1 MRYYKLE
8 YGCDNKEVGSQYPQV
23 WDFIKGYSPENEDN
37 GVCSLYYDYN
47 PLFPPT
53 DPDLS
58 GFKLANGAQYTD
70 FLSNGFGNEIFL
82 LSENAKRFIEN
93 QNIDVHRFYKGK
105 VTSLRKK
112 KVEDYYVMKL
122 VSENW
127 QYLDFT
133 NCEFYIEDDETD
145 EIIPI
150 EISSSE
156 EFIKKWDDF
165 LANEEDYHIIY
176 SRTIKMTE
184 AFYKKKLDLFMLDKC
199 NHDWY
204 VSERFVDGYYKNEF
218 TGLEFE
224 PVDI

>member
-1 MRYYKLE
+1 MRYYELE

-47 PLFPPT
+47 PLFPPV

-58 GFKLANGAQYTD
+58 GFKLASGAQYTD
-70 FLSNGFGNEIFL
+70 FLSTGFGNELFF
-82 LSENAKRFIEN
+82 LSENAKRFMED
-93 QNIDVHRFYKGK
+93 QNLDIHRFYKGR

-127 QYLDFT
+127 QYLDFP
-133 NCEFYIEDDETD
+133 NCEFYIEDAETD
-145 EIIPI
+145 DIIPVEI
-150 EISSSE
+150 ESSE
-156 EFIKKWDDF
+156 EFIKKWTEF
-165 LANEEDYHIIY
+165 LADEEDYHIIY

-199 NHDWY
+199 NHDWF
-204 VSERFVDGYYKNEF
+204 VSERFVDGYYKNKF

>member
-1 MRYYKLE
+1 MRYYKFE

-37 GVCSLYYDYN
+37 GVCSLYYSNN
-47 PLFPPT
+47 PLFPPI

-58 GFKLANGAQYTD
+58 GFKLASGAKFTD
-70 FLSNGFGNEIFL
+70 FLSNAFGNEIFL

-93 QNIDVHRFYKGK
+93 QNIDIHRFYKGK

-112 KVEDYYVMKL
+112 TVEDYYVMKL

-127 QYLDFT
+127 QYLDFP
-133 NCEFYIEDDETD
+133 NCEFYIESADTDD
-145 EIIPI
+145 IIPV
-150 EISSSE
+150 EFNSSE
-156 EFIKKWDDF
+156 EFIKKWNEF
-165 LANEEDYHIIY
+165 LADEEDSFTIR
-176 SRTIKMTE
+176 SSTIKMTD
-184 AFYKKKLDLFMLDKC
+184 AFHQKNLDLFMIDIC
-199 NHDWY
+199 NRNWF
-204 VSERFVDGYYKNEF
+204 VSERFVDGYYKNKF

>member
-1 MRYYKLE
+1 MRYYELE

-47 PLFPPT
+47 PLFPPV

-58 GFKLANGAQYTD
+58 GFKLASGAQYTD
-70 FLSNGFGNEIFL
+70 FLSTGFGNELFFL
-82 LSENAKRFIEN
+82 NENAKRFMED

-127 QYLDFT
+127 QYLDFP
-133 NCEFYIEDDETD
+133 NCEFYIEDAETD
-145 EIIPI
+145 DIIPVEI
-150 EISSSE
+150 ESSE
-156 EFIKKWDDF
+156 EFIKKWTEF
-165 LANEEDYHIIY
+165 LADEEDYHIIY
-176 SRTIKMTE
+176 SRTIKMKE

-199 NHDWY
+199 NHDWF
-204 VSERFVDGYYKNEF
+204 VSERFVDGYYKNKF

>member
-1 MRYYKLE
+1 MRYYELE

-37 GVCSLYYDYN
+37 GVCSLYYDDN
-47 PLFPPT
+47 PLFPPV

-58 GFKLANGAQYTD
+58 GFKLASGAQYTD
-70 FLSNGFGNEIFL
+70 FLSTGFGNELFF
-82 LSENAKRFIEN
+82 LSENAKRFMED
-93 QNIDVHRFYKGK
+93 QNLDIHRFYKGR

-127 QYLDFT
+127 QYLDFP
-133 NCEFYIEDDETD
+133 NCEFYIEDAETD
-145 EIIPI
+145 DIIPVEI
-150 EISSSE
+150 ESSE
-156 EFIKKWDDF
+156 EFIKKWTEF
-165 LANEEDYHIIY
+165 LADEEDYHIIY

-199 NHDWY
+199 NHDWF
-204 VSERFVDGYYKNEF
+204 VSERFVDGYYKNKF

>member
-1 MRYYKLE
+1 MVSVH
-8 YGCDNKEVGSQYPQV
+8 C
-23 WDFIKGYSPENEDN
+23 IM
-37 GVCSLYYDYN
+37 YN
-47 PLFPPT
+47 PLFPPI

-58 GFKLANGAQYTD
+58 GFKLASGAQYTD
-70 FLSNGFGNEIFL
+70 FLSNAFDNELFF
-82 LSENAKRFIEN
+82 LSENAKRFMED
-93 QNIDVHRFYKGK
+93 QNLDVHRFYKGK

-127 QYLDFT
+127 QYLDFM

-156 EFIKKWDDF
+156 EFIKKWTEF
-165 LANEEDYHIIY
+165 LADEEDYYIIR
-176 SRTIKMTE
+176 SRTIKMTD
-184 AFYKKKLDLFMLDKC
+184 AFYKKKLDMFMIDKC
-199 NHDWY
+199 NHDWF
-204 VSERFVDGYYKNEF
+204 VSERFVEEYNNRKL

>member
-1 MRYYKLE
+1 MKIMVSVH
-8 YGCDNKEVGSQYPQV
+8 C
-23 WDFIKGYSPENEDN
+23 IM
-37 GVCSLYYDYN
+37 YN
-47 PLFPPT
+47 PLFPPI

-58 GFKLANGAQYTD
+58 GFKLASGAQYTD
-70 FLSNGFGNEIFL
+70 FLSNAFDNELFF
-82 LSENAKRFIEN
+82 LSENAKRFMED
-93 QNIDVHRFYKGK
+93 QNLDVHRFYKGK

-127 QYLDFT
+127 QYLDFM

-156 EFIKKWDDF
+156 EFIKKWTEF
-165 LANEEDYHIIY
+165 LADEEDYYIIR
-176 SRTIKMTE
+176 SRTIKMTD
-184 AFYKKKLDLFMLDKC
+184 AFYKKKLDMFMIDKC
-199 NHDWY
+199 NHDWF
-204 VSERFVDGYYKNEF
+204 VSERFVEEYNNRKL

>member
-47 PLFPPT
+47 PLFPPI

-58 GFKLANGAQYTD
+58 GFKLASGAQYTD
-70 FLSNGFGNEIFL
+70 FLSTGFGNELFF
-82 LSENAKRFIEN
+82 LSENAKRFMED
-93 QNIDVHRFYKGK
+93 QNLDVHRFYKGK

-127 QYLDFT
+127 QYLDFP
-133 NCEFYIEDDETD
+133 NCEFYIEDDEKD
-145 EIIPI
+145 EIIPV
-150 EISSSE
+150 EINSSE
-156 EFIKKWDDF
+156 EFIKKWNEF
-165 LANEEDYHIIY
+165 LADEEDYHIIH
-176 SRTIKMTE
+176 SSTIKMTD
-184 AFYKKKLDLFMLDKC
+184 AFHKKELDLFMIDKC
-199 NHDWY
+199 NHDWF
-204 VSERFVDGYYKNEF
+204 VSERFVDGYYKNKL

>member
-1 MRYYKLE
+1 MRYYKFE

-47 PLFPPT
+47 PLFPPI

-58 GFKLANGAQYTD
+58 GFKLASGAQYTD
-70 FLSNGFGNEIFL
+70 FLSNAFDNELFF
-82 LSENAKRFIEN
+82 LSENAKRFMED
-93 QNIDVHRFYKGK
+93 QNLDVHRFYKGK

-127 QYLDFT
+127 QYLDFP
-133 NCEFYIEDDETD
+133 NCKFYISDADTDD
-145 EIIPI
+145 IIPI
-150 EISSSE
+150 KFNSPE
-156 EFIKKWDDF
+156 EFIKKREEF
-165 LANEEDYHIIY
+165 RANEEKSYTIRA
-176 SRTIKMTE
+176 STIKMTD
-184 AFYKKKLDLFMLDKC
+184 AFYKKKLDLFMINKC
-199 NHDWY
+199 NYDWY
-204 VSERFVDGYYKNEF
+204 VSERFVEEYNKNKF

>member
-47 PLFPPT
+47 PLFPPV

-58 GFKLANGAQYTD
+58 GFKLASGAQYTD
-70 FLSNGFGNEIFL
+70 FLSTGFGNELFF
-82 LSENAKRFIEN
+82 LSENAKRFMED

-127 QYLDFT
+127 SYMDFP
-133 NCEFYIEDDETD
+133 NCEFYIEDAETD
-145 EIIPI
+145 DIIPVEI
-150 EISSSE
+150 ESSE
-156 EFIKKWDDF
+156 EFIKKWTEF
-165 LANEEDYHIIY
+165 LADEEDYHIIY

-199 NHDWY
+199 NHDWF
-204 VSERFVDGYYKNEF
+204 VSERFVDGYNKNKL

>member
-1 MRYYKLE
+1 MRYYKFE

-47 PLFPPT
+47 PLFPPV

-58 GFKLANGAQYTD
+58 GFKLASGAQYTD
-70 FLSNGFGNEIFL
+70 FLSTGFGNELFF
-82 LSENAKRFIEN
+82 LSENAKRFMED

-127 QYLDFT
+127 SYMDFP
-133 NCEFYIEDDETD
+133 NCEFYIEDAETD
-145 EIIPI
+145 DIIPVEI
-150 EISSSE
+150 ESSE
-156 EFIKKWDDF
+156 EFIKKWTEF
-165 LANEEDYHIIY
+165 LADEEDYHIIY

-199 NHDWY
+199 NHDWF
-204 VSERFVDGYYKNEF
+204 VSERFVDGYNKNKL

>member
-37 GVCSLYYDYN
+37 GVYSLYYAYN
-47 PLFPPT
+47 PLFPPI

-58 GFKLANGAQYTD
+58 GFKLASGAKYTD
-70 FLSNGFGNEIFL
+70 FLSNGFGNRIFL
-82 LSENAKRFIEN
+82 LSENAKRFMEN
-93 QNIDVHRFYKGK
+93 KNIDVHRFYKGK

-112 KVEDYYVMKL
+112 KVEDYYVMKI

-127 QYLDFT
+127 QYLDFP
-133 NCEFYIEDDETD
+133 NCEFYISDADTDD
-145 EIIPI
+145 IIPV
-150 EISSSE
+150 EFESSE
-156 EFIKKWDDF
+156 EFIKKWNEF
-165 LANEEDYHIIY
+165 LAEEEKSYTIH
-176 SRTIKMTE
+176 SSTIKMTE
-184 AFYKKKLDLFMLDKC
+184 AFYKKKLDLFMIDIC
-199 NHDWY
+199 NRNWY
-204 VSERFVDGYYKNEF
+204 VSERFVEEYNKRKL

>member
-1 MRYYKLE
+1 MRYYKFE
-8 YGCDNKEVGSQYPQV
+8 YGCDNKEVGTQYPQV

-37 GVCSLYYDYN
+37 GVYSLYYAYN
-47 PLFPPT
+47 PLFPPI

-58 GFKLANGAQYTD
+58 GFKLASGAKYTD
-70 FLSNGFGNEIFL
+70 FLSNGFGNRLFL
-82 LSENAKRFIEN
+82 LSENAKRFMEN
-93 QNIDVHRFYKGK
+93 KNIDVHRFYKGK

-112 KVEDYYVMKL
+112 KVEDYYVMKI

-127 QYLDFT
+127 QYLDFP

-165 LANEEDYHIIY
+165 LADEEDYYIIR
-176 SRTIKMTE
+176 SRTIKMTD
-184 AFYKKKLDLFMLDKC
+184 AFYKKKLDMFMIDKC

-204 VSERFVDGYYKNEF
+204 VSERFVDGYYKNKL

>member
-8 YGCDNKEVGSQYPQV
+8 YGCDNKEVGSHYPHV
-23 WDFIKGYSPENEDN
+23 GDFIKGYSPENEDN

-47 PLFPPT
+47 PLFPPV

-58 GFKLANGAQYTD
+58 GFKLASGAQYTD
-70 FLSNGFGNEIFL
+70 FLSTGFGNELFF
-82 LSENAKRFIEN
+82 LSENAKRFMED

-127 QYLDFT
+127 QYLDFP
-133 NCEFYIEDDETD
+133 NCKFYISDADTDD
-145 EIIPI
+145 IIPVEI
-150 EISSSE
+150 ESSE
-156 EFIKKWDDF
+156 EFIKKWKEF
-165 LANEEDYHIIY
+165 LADEEDYHIIY
-176 SRTIKMTE
+176 SSTIKMTE
-184 AFYKKKLDLFMLDKC
+184 AFYKKELDLFMLDKC
-199 NHDWY
+199 NHDWF
-204 VSERFVDGYYKNEF
+204 VSERFVDGYYKNKF

>member
-23 WDFIKGYSPENEDN
+23 WDFIKGYSPKNEDN
-37 GVCSLYYDYN
+37 GVYSLYYDYN
-47 PLFPPT
+47 PLFPPV

-58 GFKLANGAQYTD
+58 CFKLASGAKYTD
-70 FLSNGFGNEIFL
+70 FLSSAFGNELFFL
-82 LSENAKRFIEN
+82 NENAKRFMED
-93 QNIDVHRFYKGK
+93 QNLDVHRFYKGK

-127 QYLDFT
+127 QYLDFP

-145 EIIPI
+145 EVIPI
-150 EISSSE
+150 KFKSPE
-156 EFIKKWDDF
+156 EFIKKRKEF
-165 LANEEDYHIIY
+165 LANEEKCYSIY
-176 SRTIKMTE
+176 SSNIKMTE
-184 AFYKKKLDLFMLDKC
+184 VFYQKNLDMFMIGKC
-199 NHDWY
+199 NRDWY
-204 VSERFVDGYYKNEF
+204 VSERFVEEYNKRKL

-224 PVDI
+224 PVDN

>member
-8 YGCDNKEVGSQYPQV
+8 YDCDNKEVGSQYPQV

-47 PLFPPT
+47 PLFPPI

-58 GFKLANGAQYTD
+58 GFKLAGGAKYTD
-70 FLSNGFGNEIFL
+70 FLSNAFGNEIFL

-112 KVEDYYVMKL
+112 QVEDYYVMKL

-127 QYLDFT
+127 QYLDFP
-133 NCEFYIEDDETD
+133 NCEFYIEDADTD
-145 EIIPI
+145 DIIPVEI
-150 EISSSE
+150 ESSG
-156 EFIKKWDDF
+156 EFIKKRNEF
-165 LANEEDYHIIY
+165 LADEEDYHIIY
-176 SRTIKMTE
+176 SSTIKMTE
-184 AFYKKKLDLFMLDKC
+184 AFYEKKLDLFKIGEC
-199 NHDWY
+199 NYDWY
-204 VSERFVDGYYKNEF
+204 VSERFVEEYHKNKF

>member
-1 MRYYKLE
+1 MRYYKFE

-23 WDFIKGYSPENEDN
+23 WDFIKGYSPKNEDN
-37 GVCSLYYDYN
+37 GVYSLYYDYN
-47 PLFPPT
+47 PLFPLVAPN
-53 DPDLS
+53 LS
-58 GFKLANGAQYTD
+58 GFKLASGAKYTD
-70 FLSNGFGNEIFL
+70 FLSSGFGNELFFL
-82 LSENAKRFIEN
+82 NENAKRFMED
-93 QNIDVHRFYKGK
+93 QNLDVHRFYKGK

-127 QYLDFT
+127 QYLDFP
-133 NCEFYIEDDETD
+133 NCEFYISDADTDD
-145 EIIPI
+145 IIPV
-150 EISSSE
+150 EFESSE
-156 EFIKKWDDF
+156 EFIKKWNEF
-165 LANEEDYHIIY
+165 LADEEDYHIIY

-204 VSERFVDGYYKNEF
+204 VSERFVEEYNKRKL

>member
-1 MRYYKLE
+1 MRYYKFE

-47 PLFPPT
+47 PLFPPI

-58 GFKLANGAQYTD
+58 GFKLASGANYTD
-70 FLSNGFGNEIFL
+70 FLSNAFDNELFF
-82 LSENAKRFIEN
+82 LSENAKRFMED
-93 QNIDVHRFYKGK
+93 QNLDVHRFYKGK

-112 KVEDYYVMKL
+112 KVEDYSVMKL

-127 QYLDFT
+127 QYLDFP
-133 NCEFYIEDDETD
+133 NCEFYISDADTDD
-145 EIIPI
+145 IIPV
-150 EISSSE
+150 EFESSE
-156 EFIKKWDDF
+156 EFIKKWNEF
-165 LANEEDYHIIY
+165 LAEEEKSNTIH
-176 SRTIKMTE
+176 SSTIKMTE
-184 AFYKKKLDLFMLDKC
+184 AFYKKKLDLFMIDIC
-199 NHDWY
+199 NRNWY
-204 VSERFVDGYYKNEF
+204 VSERFVEEYNKRKL